1 MRAFFDKALLIVL
14 DGLASVTMLIT
25 VGMLAILAGG
35 VGAFVGF
42 ALAYQYGLSGSIRY
56 GVIVLCALLAPVW
69 IGVWLWQ
76 RWIKPDD
83 VPPKSN

>member
-1 MRAFFDKALLIVL
+1 MRTLFDKILLIVL
-14 DGLASVTMLIT
+14 DGLGSVAALIT

-35 VGAFVGF
+35 VGAFLGF
-42 ALAYQYGLSGSIRY
+42 IITFQWDLSDSVRY
-56 GVIVLCALLAPVW
+56 GVVVLCALLAPVW

-76 RWIKPDD
+76 QWIKPDD